1 MLLYT
6 ISVTTGGASSYGC
19 ATSFILLLLGHP
31 LDVVVV
37 ALVAHSRRAWKHLD
51 ERGATISRVDYF
63 NLVALANAIRNLSAQ
78 FGSILSAKP

>member
-19 ATSFILLLLGHP
+19 ATSFILLLLGHL
-31 LDVVVV
+31 LDLV

-63 NLVALANAIRNLSAQ
+63 NLVALANAIRNFSAQ
-78 FGSILSAKP
+78 FGSILSAKT